1 MQGCTRPAGGLP
13 SAGYTLLELMVTIAI
28 SVLVLTLAVPN
39 FASQISRQEVAV
51 QSQELRT
58 SLNVARSEA
67 VMRQRNVYVCRRTG
81 EGGCDISPVDRAE
94 WSYGWI
100 VFVDDNRNGQWDAAD
115 TLVKEV
121 TRSAGGIRMFM
132 NHRGQTEV
140 LPGWLCTQRR
150 VLVLLRPP
158 ANPATWRS
166 CAVGRSRLA
175 PSQAGNIAAECE
187 PAPGV

>member
-132 NHRGQTEV
+132 NHRGRLRFFPDGSARSVGFWFCSGTGESRY
-140 LPGWLCTQRR
+140 LA
-150 VLVLLRPP
+150 LLR
-158 ANPATWRS
+158 S
-166 CAVGRSRLA
+166 GRSRLA